1 MNAAMQLFLPAWVR
15 ARGLA
20 VYQMVLFGAQ
30 AIGAVIWGFMAGPA
44 GLVVTFLIAAAVM
57 AAGVAT
63 IRLWPLLDTRG
74 IDRSLAVYWPE
85 PHLVLESDPED
96 RPVLV
101 TTTYTVA
108 PENEQAFLHAMK
120 WVRGSRMRTG
130 AVEWGLYRD
139 GETARRFV
147 EYFVVPSWEEHLRQH
162 RDRLTGF
169 DRQREEQADALSNPP
184 SQTVHLIAADVP
196 D

>member
-1 MNAAMQLFLPAWVR
+1 M
-15 ARGLA
+15 
-20 VYQMVLFGAQ
+20 
-30 AIGAVIWGFMAGPA
+30 
-44 GLVVTFLIAAAVM
+44 
-57 AAGVAT
+57 
-63 IRLWPLLDTRG
+63 
-74 IDRSLAVYWPE
+74 
-85 PHLVLESDPED
+85 
-96 RPVLV
+96 LV